1 MGLLGI
7 TKDVEELFLKKVKNG
22 ELMVFH
28 GKKGRFVYHHISRCR
43 GYVSRK
49 RPEGQLEN
57 IDYKGRFGEG
67 VTIKT
72 PAYDS
77 TRYCYRW
84 YYIFKEAAH
93 EENRKN

>member
-1 MGLLGI
+1 MELFGI
-7 TKDVEELFLKKVKNG
+7 TKEVKEFILKKVKNG
-22 ELMVFH
+22 ELMEFH
-28 GKKGRFVYHHISRCR
+28 GKKGRFVYHHSARCR

-49 RPEGQLEN
+49 IPEGQLEN

-77 TRYCYRW
+77 TRYCYRE
-84 YYIFKEAAH
+84 YYIFEETAY
-93 EENRKN
+93 EENGKN

>member
-1 MGLLGI
+1 MKLSRI
-7 TKDVEELFLKKVKNG
+7 TKEVEEFILKKVKNG
-22 ELMVFH
+22 ELMEFH
-28 GKKGRFVYHHISRCR
+28 GKKGRFVYHHSARCR

-49 RPEGQLEN
+49 CPEGQLEN

-77 TRYCYRW
+77 TQYCYIE
-84 YYIFKEAAH
+84 YYIF
-93 EENRKN
+93 EEV